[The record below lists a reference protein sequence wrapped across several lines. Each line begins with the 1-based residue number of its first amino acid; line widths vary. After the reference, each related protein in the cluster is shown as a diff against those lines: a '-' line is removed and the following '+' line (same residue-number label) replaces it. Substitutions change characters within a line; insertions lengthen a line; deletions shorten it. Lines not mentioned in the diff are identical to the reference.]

1 VKRIPVTTLGCLAVT
16 ALLALAAPATHPA
29 SAGDPPPDGTRDL
42 RLAAREATPKDER
55 LAALARVIAS
65 GRVEDGPLALRAGA
79 SLLAVD
85 PAAVA
90 PLWRLARE
98 RGDLPPEALE
108 AARVAVAAEL
118 AKAPPDR
125 REALAV
131 AGLYVGRREGA
142 AEDMLA
148 ATLKAGP
155 ARDALVWDAPELAPL
170 LPPPGPAPM
179 EAGLPIVWAH
189 HVWVADL
196 LDLACLDDPKKAWP
210 AMDALRA
217 ATKPEL
223 DAAPLLLA
231 TATPGATRTA
241 AGLVPRRVRAIVL
254 LGARR
259 EAAALPALLSSL
271 DDQGND
277 GWVRVAAV
285 TALGDLG
292 DPRAIV
298 PLCRVL
304 FYLGDVHRVRD
315 AWEYP
320 GADNTDIP
328 VDQWAEAPYQ
338 AIDSA
343 VCDALLRLGVR
354 GAAEWIVR
362 ERLRPSSGRWRIRV
376 LQDGADAVRRSF
388 PDAPRVYEP
397 DAGLPQREAAYEA
410 LRTWLRTGPRLK
422 SPVAEDDP
430 RFAEGARALVHQMG
444 EKSVMELQI
453 VKRAAALI
461 GAPLTPYVLEG
472 LATSTKKVQRAEL
485 ATTLGAVRDRRA
497 IEPLLRL
504 TKDPVSAVRANAI
517 EALASYLGREDDPQ
531 LDGTSAVGTDAIVAA
546 LVGELAD
553 PEARARTSAVK
564 ALTAAPPRADVRT
577 ALQAHRADEH
587 PENDFGDYR
596 LAEAVATLVQTGEGL
611 DAILA
616 ILSEPDLFRR
626 RFVWEL
632 LWPALRLEP
641 EAFDPAID
649 PTSPKASRPERAA
662 LERALAARR
671 GGAR

>member
-1 VKRIPVTTLGCLAVT
+1 VKRIARTTLRCLTVT
-16 ALLALAAPATHPA
+16 ALLTAAWPGAPTA
-29 SAGDPPPDGTRDL
+29 SAGDPAPDGTRDL
-42 RLAAREATPKDER
+42 RLAAREASPQEER
-55 LAALARVIAS
+55 LAAAARVVAS
-65 GRVEDGPLALRAGA
+65 GRIEDGPLAIRAGS
-79 SLLAVD
+79 SLLGVD
-85 PAAVA
+85 PVAVA

-98 RGDLPPEALE
+98 AGDLPTEVLE
-108 AARVAVAAEL
+108 AARAAVDAAL

-125 REALAV
+125 REALEV
-131 AGLYVGRREGA
+131 AGLYVGRREGT
-142 AEDMLA
+142 ETLLA
-148 ATLKAGP
+148 GTATAGP
-155 ARDALVWDAPELAPL
+155 ARQAFVWDAPELAYLVAPSE
-170 LPPPGPAPM
+170 PTAPAEVLAIM
-179 EAGLPIVWAH
+179 WKQ
-189 HVWVADL
+189 HVAL
-196 LDLACLDDPKKAWP
+196 ANFLDAACEDDPKKAWP
-210 AMDALRA
+210 AMDALRGA
-217 ATKPEL
+217 
-223 DAAPLLLA
+223 AAPKIHAMPFLLA
-231 TATPGATRTA
+231 TAAPRATRTP
-241 AGLVPRRVRAIVL
+241 AGLVPRRVRALVL

-259 EAAALPALLSSL
+259 DPEALPALLGSL
-271 DDQGND
+271 DDQQND

-328 VDQWAEAPYQ
+328 ADQWADAPYQ

-376 LQDGADAVRRSF
+376 LQDGADAVRRAF

-410 LRTWLRTGPRLK
+410 LRAWLRTGPRLK
-422 SPVAEDDP
+422 APVAEDDP

-453 VKRAAALI
+453 VKRAAALV

-472 LATSTKKVQRAEL
+472 LKTSTKKVHRAEL
-485 ATTLGAVRDRRA
+485 ATTLGALRDRRA
-497 IEPLLRL
+497 IEPLLAL

-531 LDGTSAVGTDAIVAA
+531 LDGTSPVGPDAIVAT
-546 LVGELAD
+546 LLRELAD
-553 PEARARTSAVK
+553 PEARARTSAMK
-564 ALTAAPPRADVRT
+564 ALTAAPPRADVRE
-577 ALQAHRADEH
+577 ALRAHRADEH

-596 LAEAVATLVQTGEGL
+596 LAETVATLVQTGEGL
-611 DAILA
+611 DAVLA
-616 ILSEPDLFRR
+616 ILAEPDLFRR

-649 PTSPKASRPERAA
+649 PKSPKAVRPERAA

-671 GGAR
+671 GGAK